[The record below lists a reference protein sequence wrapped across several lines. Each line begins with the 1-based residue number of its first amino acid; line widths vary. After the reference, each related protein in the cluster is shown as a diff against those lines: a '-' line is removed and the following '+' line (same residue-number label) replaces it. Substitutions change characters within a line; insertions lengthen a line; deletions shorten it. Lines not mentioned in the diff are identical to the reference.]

1 MHGVGKT
8 NKLRISSLTV
18 AFCRKLAQKYKKK
31 KWKFVNRAFSRFINH
46 STSAQDTNWLQKFL
60 IWRFSRSQDGFR
72 YLKIKDQNTLASS
85 SYLLASGQSFVCEA
99 PRKVDGQCS
108 SIKGIA
114 RPIYLR
120 QFRNI
125 VVSPYSSAFIAGD
138 SAYVPNQYFVN
149 KKTSASDRR
158 MLLWQS
164 EDGHGLTYYDNTSHL
179 EKGVMVFGAGI
190 ENWYHW
196 LIEYLPLVH
205 LSKQLPSD
213 FDDYPLLLPANILKI
228 AQFKQSLDLV
238 STDRAV
244 KPLEGTYYCI
254 ESLLQVDKLV
264 TEPIFMRPGE
274 TLSKDDYAFRPS
286 SLMEY
291 RDTILSSAQ
300 HECAVEPTSAHQKI
314 FLARSN
320 NSRPYNQNEII
331 DIVGQ
336 YDFSI
341 VFPET
346 LSFQQQV
353 ELYSNARFLVGPSGA
368 AFANSLFCSKGTRM
382 LSWLLPQYAGFCSF
396 SNIAY
401 TIGAELRYIFVE
413 PTHEVKNPV
422 DAFNASYRVNPMEFE
437 KALRTMLFSETW

>member
-1 MHGVGKT
+1 MSGG
-8 NKLRISSLTV
+8 
-18 AFCRKLAQKYKKK
+18 C
-31 KWKFVNRAFSRFINH
+31 
-46 STSAQDTNWLQKFL
+46 
-60 IWRFSRSQDGFR
+60 
-72 YLKIKDQNTLASS
+72 
-85 SYLLASGQSFVCEA
+85 LLAPAQSFVCES
-99 PRKVDGQCS
+99 PRTVDGQCS
-108 SIKGIA
+108 STKGIA

-120 QFRNI
+120 QFRNV
-125 VVSPYSSAFIAGD
+125 VVSPYSSTFIAGD
-138 SAYVPNQYFVN
+138 SAYVPNHYFVN
-149 KKTSASDRR
+149 KKASISDRH

-164 EDGHGLTYYDNTSHL
+164 EDGHGLTYYDNISHL

-196 LIEYLPLVH
+196 LVEYLPLVH
-205 LSKQLPSD
+205 LSKKLPSD
-213 FDDYPLLLPANILKI
+213 FDDYPLLLPTTILKI
-228 AQFKQSLDLV
+228 PQFKQSLDLV
-238 STDRAV
+238 STDRKV
-244 KPLEGTYYCI
+244 KFLDGTYYCI

-300 HECAVEPTSAHQKI
+300 HDCGVEPISSNRKI

-320 NSRPYNQNEII
+320 NSRPYNQDEII

-336 YDFSI
+336 YDFAI

-368 AFANSLFCSKGTRM
+368 AFANSLFCAKGTRM
-382 LSWLLPQYAGFCSF
+382 LSWLLPQYAEFCSF

-401 TIGAELRYIFVE
+401 TIGAELRYMFVE

-422 DAFNASYRVNPMEFE
+422 DAFNASYRVNPIEFE